1 MFIECAKYLRRT
13 LVVKHNP
20 KTRVSQYYKLGRD
33 QTTLDFVDIPIG
45 NDIPVFLDP
54 SRIRSME
61 TAWAMECNSLLQH
74 FFERL
79 LEHIRADNRIS
90 GLRMLEGLSER
101 NEFHLGFSKGKSQG
115 SGIGRK
121 FATDF
126 WHSLSN
132 SQAGKTGLLKDLE
145 DACLFIDGVGSDRIS
160 DAACN
165 ILRGPLI
172 KYTQD
177 MCVYYG
183 IPLGERV
190 ESGPIW
196 NPLNDRWE
204 DSLIELPVTPFG
216 SLLLVPKII
225 VRHQL
230 VYDAQRYYTHYL
242 LPAMQMYEK
251 SINSGLV
258 ETLRDGRKRVTKKSL
273 RSKYGADKLAVVD
286 QTQLYPEVLDKYRKD
301 TKRTSRPITHYQLAE
316 IENIDTPRF
325 SKLLDNVVKVPVG
338 RESATAYEDAI
349 EALLSATFFPSLSS
363 PIKQHK
369 IHEGRKRIDITYVNN
384 ATSGFFAWLSANYA
398 AAHIFVECKNYGHEV
413 GNPEIDQLAGR
424 FGPSRGQVGLL
435 ICRSVQDNLHL
446 ERRCRDTALDHRGYI
461 IHVTDEDLSKM
472 VREYTASNGGDSYSL
487 LRTKFNKLIM

>member
-1 MFIECAKYLRRT
+1 MGNK
-13 LVVKHNP
+13 NP
-20 KTRVSQYYKLGRD
+20 KTRVSQFYKLGRD
-33 QTTLDFVDIPIG
+33 QTTLDFVDVPIG

-54 SRIRSME
+54 SRIRSMD
-61 TAWAMECNSLLQH
+61 TAWATECNSLLQH

-79 LEHIRADNRIS
+79 LEHIRAGNEAA

-101 NEFHLGFSKGKSQG
+101 NEFHLGFSKGQSQG
-115 SGIGRK
+115 SGIGRE
-121 FATDF
+121 FAKDF
-126 WHSLSN
+126 WRALSN
-132 SQAGKTGLLKDLE
+132 SKAGQTGLLKDLE
-145 DACLFIDGVGSDRIS
+145 DACLFIDGVGPDRIS

-183 IPLGERV
+183 IPLQRGV

-196 NPLNDRWE
+196 NPMNDRWE
-204 DSLIELPVTPFG
+204 DSLIDLPVTPFG
-216 SLLLVPKII
+216 TLLLIPKIA

-242 LPAMQMYEK
+242 LPTMQLHEK

-273 RSKYGADKLAVVD
+273 RGKYGADKLAVAD
-286 QTQLYPEVLDKYRKD
+286 QTQQHPDALDRYRKD
-301 TKRTSRPITHYQLAE
+301 AKRTSRPITHFQLAE
-316 IENIDTPRF
+316 IENIDAPRF
-325 SKLLDNVVKVPVG
+325 GKLLENVLGVPVG

-349 EALLSATFFPSLSS
+349 EALLSAMLFPSLSA
-363 PIKQHK
+363 PTKQHE
-369 IHEGRKRIDITYVNN
+369 IHEGRKRIDITYVNS

-398 AAHIFVECKNYGHEV
+398 AAHVFVECKNYGKEI
-413 GNPEIDQLAGR
+413 GNPEVDQLAGR

-435 ICRSVQDNLHL
+435 ICRSVEDNERLG
-446 ERRCRDTALDHRGYI
+446 RRCRDTALDHRGYI
-461 IHVTDEDLSKM
+461 IHLTDEDLRKL
-472 VREYTASNGGDSYSL
+472 VKEYTASNGGDQYPL
-487 LRTKFNKLIM
+487 LRAKFNKLIM